1 MKPIVHARLSAKK
14 YGGKPE
20 DYLKV
25 HDWFDSTKA
34 ALPDVRHRMILHNS
48 FGCFL
53 AEQLF
58 GHLLTNSDNK
68 TVSVRDIAEDHVI
81 EDIGF
86 IPTIERCLAGL
97 PMQPWM
103 SGGVKKYTE
112 DSKPQD
118 ATPDDPVA
126 KPVQLGFPTV
136 D

>member
-20 DYLKV
+20 DYLKI

-97 PMQPWM
+97 PVQPWM

-118 ATPDDPVA
+118 ATPDDQVSKA
-126 KPVQLGFPTV
+126 VQLGLPTV